1 MIRNLIRHILK
12 EETYDSNNLEKGIGL
27 VIKLI
32 KESYPYI
39 IGWKLISER
48 PFDIEIIII
57 CDIEKLKEFY
67 NSELKYYYKKNKD
80 ELSNSNNDYPYPVS
94 ILNIK
99 DEMTSDEMYESYKK
113 LKQELNDFYE
123 MLPEHLT
130 AKDQFN
136 DIKTLDPD
144 RFMFK

>member
-1 MIRNLIRHILK
+1 MRNLIRHILK
-12 EETYDSNNLEKGIGL
+12 EETYDSKTLEKGIGL

-67 NSELKYYYKKNKD
+67 NSELHPYYEKNKD
-80 ELSNSNNDYPYPVS
+80 ELSNEDYPYDVS

-99 DEMTSDEMYESYKK
+99 HEMTNDEMYESYKK

>member
-1 MIRNLIRHILK
+1 MRNLIRHILK

-27 VIKLI
+27 VVKLI

-39 IGWKLISER
+39 IGWKLIS
-48 PFDIEIIII
+48 DGIYTIEINII

-67 NSELKYYYKKNKD
+67 NSELKSYYEKNKD
-80 ELSNSNNDYPYPVS
+80 ELFNNDYPYPVS

-99 DEMTSDEMYESYKK
+99 DEMTSDEMYGDWKK
-113 LKQELNDFYE
+113 LKQEFNDFYE
-123 MLPEHLT
+123 ILPEHLT
-130 AKDQFN
+130 AKDLFD

>member
-1 MIRNLIRHILK
+1 MRNLIRHILK

-39 IGWKLISER
+39 IGWKLISDG
-48 PFDIEIIII
+48 PYTIEIIII

-80 ELSNSNNDYPYPVS
+80 ELSNPNNDYPYPVS

-136 DIKTLDPD
+136 DIKTLNPD

>member
-1 MIRNLIRHILK
+1 MRNLIRHILK

-39 IGWKLISER
+39 IGWKLIS
-48 PFDIEIIII
+48 DGLYTIEIIII

-67 NSELKYYYKKNKD
+67 NSELKSYYEKNKD
-80 ELSNSNNDYPYPVS
+80 ELFNNDYPYPVS

-99 DEMTSDEMYESYKK
+99 DEMTSDEMYGDWKK
-113 LKQELNDFYE
+113 LKQEFNDFYE
-123 MLPEHLT
+123 ILPEHLT
-130 AKDQFN
+130 AKDLFD

>member
-1 MIRNLIRHILK
+1 MKELIRHILK
-12 EETYDSNNLEKGIGL
+12 EETDDSKTLEKGIDL

-39 IGWKLISER
+39 IGWKLISDGK
-48 PFDIEIIII
+48 FTIEINII

-67 NSELKYYYKKNKD
+67 NSELKSYYEKNKD
-80 ELSNSNNDYPYPVS
+80 ELSNNDYPYPVS
-94 ILNIK
+94 ILKIK
-99 DEMTSDEMYESYKK
+99 DEMTSDEMYEDWKK
-113 LKQELNDFYE
+113 LKQEFNDFYE

-130 AKDQFN
+130 AKDLFD

-144 RFMFK
+144 KFIFK

>member
-1 MIRNLIRHILK
+1 MRNLIRHILK

-27 VIKLI
+27 VVKLI

-39 IGWKLISER
+39 IGWELISER

-67 NSELKYYYKKNKD
+67 NSELKYYYEKNKD
-80 ELSNSNNDYPYPVS
+80 ELSNNDYPYPIS

-99 DEMTSDEMYESYKK
+99 DEITSDEMYEDWKK

-144 RFMFK
+144 RFTFK